1 MKSFRH
7 ELEDIH
13 NPVVEKDIL
22 ELEQKIAQ
30 FKGGQIPEEK
40 FRSLRLAR
48 GVYGQRQPGV
58 QMVRIKIPFGK
69 LSTAQLRRISEVS
82 DTYSNGNLHL
92 TTRQDI
98 QIHHVSLD
106 ETPRLW
112 AELEKDQITLR
123 EACGNT
129 VRNITASYTAGIDP
143 EEPFDVSPYAYAL
156 FDYFLRYPACQELG
170 RKIKIAFS
178 SSDRDDAFTFMHDLG
193 FIPKIQRNANN
204 ESVRGF
210 KVVVGGGLGAQPF
223 LAQTAFEFL
232 EEDRI
237 IPFTDAVLRV
247 FDRYGERNKR
257 QKARLKFLLDEI
269 GLEALLQLVA
279 EEEKALPH
287 QRYTI
292 DSTALKIPVNKQLKK
307 APFVKDLDIHGYD
320 AWLKTNV
327 FEQKQTGYFAV
338 RIQVLTGD
346 LSSDTA
352 RALASLVENYA
363 ADDIRLTI
371 DQGILLKY
379 ILPENLPYLFTEL
392 KSLGLERP
400 GAGSTADITT
410 CPGTDTCNL
419 GITSSYGMTRELE
432 KVIAEEYPQ
441 LLHDQDLRIKI
452 SGCMNSCGQH
462 GIAGIG
468 FHGSTLRANNLLA
481 PAVQILLGGQKLGN
495 GNARIADKVI
505 KIPVKRGP
513 QALRILLNDFLSNKN
528 SDENF
533 TAYYL
538 RKEEKYFYDLLK
550 PLASTENLQP
560 SDFID
565 WGSEETYKQAIGVG
579 ECAGVAID
587 LIATLLFETEEK
599 LDNARRALEDKKYA
613 DSIYFSYATFISG
626 AKTWLVEHNKKTN
639 SHHGIIADFQ
649 TEVESGNVKLP
660 FPSFRDTVFQIRA
673 EEPSPSFAKAYLQQA
688 EEFYQLIKTIREPKT
703 VSNHVTA

>member
-1 MKSFRH
+1 
-7 ELEDIH
+7 
-13 NPVVEKDIL
+13 
-22 ELEQKIAQ
+22 
-30 FKGGQIPEEK
+30 
-40 FRSLRLAR
+40 
-48 GVYGQRQPGV
+48 
-58 QMVRIKIPFGK
+58 
-69 LSTAQLRRISEVS
+69 
-82 DTYSNGNLHL
+82 
-92 TTRQDI
+92 
-98 QIHHVSLD
+98 
-106 ETPRLW
+106 
-112 AELEKDQITLR
+112 
-123 EACGNT
+123 
-129 VRNITASYTAGIDP
+129 
-143 EEPFDVSPYAYAL
+143 
-156 FDYFLRYPACQELG
+156 
-170 RKIKIAFS
+170 
-178 SSDRDDAFTFMHDLG
+178 
-193 FIPKIQRNANN
+193 
-204 ESVRGF
+204 
-210 KVVVGGGLGAQPF
+210 
-223 LAQTAFEFL
+223 
-232 EEDRI
+232 
-237 IPFTDAVLRV
+237 
-247 FDRYGERNKR
+247 
-257 QKARLKFLLDEI
+257 
-269 GLEALLQLVA
+269 
-279 EEEKALPH
+279 
-287 QRYTI
+287 
-292 DSTALKIPVNKQLKK
+292 
-307 APFVKDLDIHGYD
+307 
-320 AWLKTNV
+320 
-327 FEQKQTGYFAV
+327 
-338 RIQVLTGD
+338 
-346 LSSDTA
+346 
-352 RALASLVENYA
+352 
-363 ADDIRLTI
+363 
-371 DQGILLKY
+371 
-379 ILPENLPYLFTEL
+379 
-392 KSLGLERP
+392 
-400 GAGSTADITT
+400 
-410 CPGTDTCNL
+410 
-419 GITSSYGMTRELE
+419 
-432 KVIAEEYPQ
+432 
-441 LLHDQDLRIKI
+441 
-452 SGCMNSCGQH
+452 MNSCGQH

>member
-7 ELEDIH
+7 ELEDLQ
-13 NPVVEKDIL
+13 NPIVEKDII
-22 ELEQKIAQ
+22 ELERKIAQ
-30 FKGGQIPEEK
+30 FKEGSIPEEK

-69 LSTAQLRRISEVS
+69 LSVAQLRRIAEVS

-129 VRNITASYTAGIDP
+129 VRNITASFKAGIDP

-193 FIPKIQRNANN
+193 FIPKIRRNEHN

-247 FDRYGERNKR
+247 FDRHGERNKR

-269 GLEALLQLVA
+269 GLESLLQLVA

-287 QRYTI
+287 QRYAI
-292 DSTALKIPVNKQLKK
+292 DAHALKLSGNKKLQK
-307 APFVKDLDIHGYD
+307 APFVNDLDIHGYD
-320 AWLKTNV
+320 NWLKTNV
-327 FEQKQTGYFAV
+327 FEQKQSGYFAV

-352 RALASLVENYA
+352 RALAKIVEHYA

-379 ILPENLPYLFTEL
+379 VLPENLPYLYTQL
-392 KSLGLERP
+392 KVLGLERP
-400 GAGSTADITT
+400 GAGSAADITT

-441 LLHDQDLRIKI
+441 LLSDQDLRIKI

-513 QALRILLNDFLSNKN
+513 QALRLLLNDYLSNKN

-599 LDNARRALEDKKYA
+599 LDNARRSLEEGKHA

-649 TEVESGNVKLP
+649 TEVEAGNVQLP
-660 FPSFRDTVFQIRA
+660 YPSFRDTVFQIRA
-673 EEPSPSFAKAYLQQA
+673 EEPSLQFARAYFEQA
-688 EEFYQLIKTIREPKT
+688 NTFYQLIKTIREPKT
-703 VSNHVTA
+703 TEKNVLA

>member
-7 ELEDIH
+7 ELEDIQ
-13 NPVVEKDIL
+13 NPIVEKDII
-22 ELEQKIAQ
+22 ELERKIAQ
-30 FKGGQIPEEK
+30 FKDGSIPEEK

-69 LSTAQLRRISEVS
+69 LTVAQLRRIAEVS

-129 VRNITASYTAGIDP
+129 VRNITASFKAGIDP

-193 FIPKIQRNANN
+193 FIPKIRRNDNN

-247 FDRYGERNKR
+247 FDRHGERNKR

-269 GLEALLQLVA
+269 GLDSLLQLVA

-287 QRYTI
+287 QHYAI
-292 DSTALKIPVNKQLKK
+292 DVDALKLNGNKKLQK
-307 APFVKDLDIHGYD
+307 APFVSDLDIHGYD

-352 RALASLVENYA
+352 RELSKIIEQYA

-371 DQGILLKY
+371 DQGMLLKY
-379 ILPENLPYLFTEL
+379 VLPENLPYLYTQL
-392 KSLGLERP
+392 KVLGLERP
-400 GAGSTADITT
+400 GAGSAADITT

-432 KVIAEEYPQ
+432 KVIAQEYPQ
-441 LLHDQDLRIKI
+441 LLNDQDLRIKI

-505 KIPVKRGP
+505 KIPVKRGLK
-513 QALRILLNDFLSNKN
+513 ALRLLLNDYLSNKN

-538 RKEEKYFYDLLK
+538 RKEEKYFYDLFK

-599 LDNARRALEDKKYA
+599 LDNARRALEEGKHA

-649 TEVESGNVKLP
+649 AEVEAGNVKLP
-660 FPSFRDTVFQIRA
+660 YPSFRDTVFQIRA
-673 EEPSPSFAKAYLQQA
+673 EEPTLEFAHAYIEQA
-688 EEFYQLIKTIREPKT
+688 NAFYQLIKTIREPNSIEKN
-703 VSNHVTA
+703 VLA